1 MIVEHITATSQTS
14 RFAETDYGIDLKGV
28 QIAVGERILLQ
39 DAHLQLNAGVHY
51 GLLGRNGVGK
61 SILLKCLASGI
72 LLSPNVRDQM
82 RIMMISQTLDSDDND
97 EVVNQSDSN
106 SITVQEEMLKTP
118 FGWDWSVDEKTRW
131 EHLAELRSRARGKE
145 ARQMAEK
152 LGKMALDNSKTEPEL
167 QLLDDLD
174 QVDPAKVKEVAKSLK
189 ITDEMMERPLSS
201 LSGGWKMRVQLAKA
215 ILYQPDVLL
224 LDEPTNHL
232 DIAGIIWLQKAISS
246 KLADI
251 TILMVSHNRSFLNA
265 VAQRIV
271 VFKNKQLEYYKGN
284 YDQYIETITDKELYA
299 ERLQDQLDRKRAA
312 MESSIKK
319 NASDA
324 KKRGDDKK
332 MKQVASRKVKLEERT
347 GVLRNE
353 KGHRFKLNR
362 DRVGYFDQKLGEVE
376 HEQDELSQSKLK
388 FSIPTPI
395 LPRFNGPLLVVEDVG
410 FERKDKTGN
419 ILFKLE
425 SITFNVEAGECVAIC
440 GANGQGKS
448 TLLNLIASQWHPS
461 RGSINVRSN
470 KVGYFKQDYV
480 KELGKETD
488 NAVTRLSK
496 QYPEISQVQLRN
508 HLGSFGLGANA
519 LAVDV
524 PIGKLSGG
532 QRVVYAFAELTLS
545 SPSLLLL
552 DEPNSHLDLDAL
564 EALSE
569 SLQKFEGGIVIVS
582 HDVSFIQEVSTQIF
596 WLSEGKLVQIEGE
609 EIEKYASGLKGKKGK
624 TKK

>member
-1 MIVEHITATSQTS
+1 MILEHITATSQTS

-82 RIMMISQTLDSDDND
+82 RIMMISQTLDTEDND
-97 EVVNQSDSN
+97 EAVNQLD
-106 SITVQEEMLKTP
+106 SITVQEEMLITP
-118 FGWDWSVDEKTRW
+118 FGWDWSVDEQTRW
-131 EHLAELRSRARGKE
+131 EHLAELRSGARGKE

-152 LGKMALDNSKTEPEL
+152 LGKMALDNSKIEPEL

-174 QVDPAKVKEVAKSLK
+174 QVDPAKVKEVAKTLK

-246 KLADI
+246 KLVDI

-332 MKQVASRKVKLEERT
+332 MKQVASRKIKLEERT

-410 FERKDKTGN
+410 FERKDQAGN
-419 ILFKLE
+419 LLFKLE
-425 SITFNVEAGECVAIC
+425 SITFSVEAGQCVAIC

-480 KELGKETD
+480 KDLGRETD

-582 HDVSFIQEVSTQIF
+582 HDVSFIQDVSTQIL

-624 TKK
+624 AKK

>member
-97 EVVNQSDSN
+97 EVVNQQDSN

-152 LGKMALDNSKTEPEL
+152 LGKMALDNSKIEPEF

-232 DIAGIIWLQKAISS
+232 DIAGIIWLQKAINS

-332 MKQVASRKVKLEERT
+332 MKQVASRKIKLEERT
-347 GVLRNE
+347 G
-353 KGHRFKLNR
+353 
-362 DRVGYFDQKLGEVE
+362 VE

-419 ILFKLE
+419 LLFKLE
-425 SITFNVEAGECVAIC
+425 SITFNVEAGQCVAIC